1 MGFHWSVFSH
11 VLCSDLEKKFG
22 DVDNL
27 IPDTGSLVTKTV
39 LNIKIN
45 EVQDKIPN
53 YTKYVTTQN
62 LIS

>member
-1 MGFHWSVFSH
+1 MGFHWPVFSN
-11 VLCSDLEKKFG
+11 VLCSDLEKKIG

-27 IPDTGSLVTKTV
+27 IPDTRSLVTKTV

-53 YTKYVTTQN
+53 HAKYVTTQN